1 MVTRL
6 VIRQL
11 YGHYDYDLDF
21 LEKRHVKIL
30 LGPNGFGKSTIL
42 KILNNLIN
50 CNLWYFNLI
59 DFRYIRVEF
68 SDGHKIH
75 IMKNHIEETVKDINA
90 RNISESIFHFSYFN
104 GKTDELQVRFLLSA
118 NYILRKIRRSSM
130 GYRSMNTM
138 GGIDFE
144 DYLMRYYDY
153 VEDDALPEASKE
165 MLRFLNE
172 NSSLFVKEQ
181 RIQYEDIDSYGR
193 HLINKYNVD
202 KIAEDLNEV
211 IVSHQEN
218 FGSQCQKIDSG
229 FVNRLLSGNG
239 RVYSE
244 EEYDERFKAL
254 QVVLEQYH
262 KYGLAKNLQLDYQ
275 YDERYATVLSL
286 YIDDMW
292 EKVDAYKNLF
302 IRLSSLDKFLES
314 KELSYKHIKVDTEH
328 GLTAIDING
337 HAIPLRKLSSGEQ
350 NLIIL
355 YFFLLFKAK
364 PGMLVCLDE
373 PEISMH
379 VAWQE
384 TMLEDLKLIAK
395 VFEIQLV
402 IATHS
407 IDFVNGDWEDCVDL
421 FEAMNELGKDGLQ
434 SEK

>member
-1 MVTRL
+1 MITRL

-11 YGHYDYDLDF
+11 YGHYDYDLEF
-21 LEKRHVKIL
+21 SEKRRVKIL

-75 IMKNHIEETVKDINA
+75 IMKNHIEESVKDINA

-104 GKTDELQVRFLLSA
+104 GETDELQAQFLLSA
-118 NYILRKIRRSSM
+118 NYILRKIRRSSV
-130 GYRSMNTM
+130 GYRSMDTM
-138 GGIDFE
+138 GGIDME
-144 DYLMRYYDY
+144 DYLMRYYDFA
-153 VEDDALPEASKE
+153 EDDALPDAAKE
-165 MLRFLNE
+165 MLNFLQSNCAMY
-172 NSSLFVKEQ
+172 VKEQ
-181 RIQYEDIDSYGR
+181 RIQYEDIDSHGR
-193 HLINKYNVD
+193 NLINKYNVD

-211 IVSHQEN
+211 IVNYQEY
-218 FGSQCQKIDSG
+218 FGMQCQKIDSE
-229 FVNRLLSGNG
+229 FVKHLLSGRG
-239 RVYSE
+239 KVYSE
-244 EEYDERFKAL
+244 DEYDVRCKDL

-262 KYGLAKNLQLDYQ
+262 KYGLAKNLQLDYR
-275 YDERYATVLSL
+275 YDKKHATVLSL

-292 EKVDAYKNLF
+292 RKVNAYQNLVV
-302 IRLSSLDKFLES
+302 RLSSLDKFLES

-337 HAIPLRKLSSGEQ
+337 NAIPLRKLSSGEQ

-395 VFEIQLV
+395 VFGIQLV

-407 IDFVNGDWEDCVDL
+407 VDFVNGNWDYCVDL
-421 FEAMNELGKDGLQ
+421 FEQMKENDGL
-434 SEK
+434 